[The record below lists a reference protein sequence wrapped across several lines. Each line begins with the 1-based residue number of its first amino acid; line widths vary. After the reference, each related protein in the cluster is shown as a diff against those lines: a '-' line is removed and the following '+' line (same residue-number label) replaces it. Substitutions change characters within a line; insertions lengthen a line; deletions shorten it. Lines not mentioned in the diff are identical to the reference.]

1 MPHTILLT
9 IDVEDWFQVENFKKC
24 IPLSA
29 WPNCE
34 LRVEKNVHKILDL
47 FDSIK
52 LNNPTNSSREM
63 RPAPW
68 KCENYSTGSLFHW
81 DSTNRNA
88 ATLQHSSMSD
98 FDNSL
103 CAMPSACPPQGFWRR
118 APCDSPKAKFFVLGW
133 IARRLPHLV
142 REIQARGHEVAS
154 HGYYHKLCKEESA
167 EGLENDLATSKKL
180 LEDITGAPV
189 YGYRAP
195 GFSIDTDI
203 LIRIEEAGYFYDS
216 SFNSFKFNK
225 RYGQVEWFG
234 NNGNGIIIKI
244 SDSFYELPI
253 SNLSIGGQ
261 VIPWGGGGYFRLFP
275 LMLFKQGVQSILKKQ
290 GVYLFYLHPWEID
303 PEQPPVKDVPFT
315 YRMRHYLNMKST
327 YSKLSAFI
335 EKFKDYKFQTCHQY
349 LLNHHKAK
357 EANLLRQI
365 QKGRGEAAS

>member
-1 MPHTILLT
+1 MNHTILLT

-24 IPLSA
+24 IPYSS

-34 LRVEKNVHKILDL
+34 LRVERNVHKILDL
-47 FDSIK
+47 LDSIK
-52 LNNPTNSSREM
+52 LNNPINSS
-63 RPAPW
+63 
-68 KCENYSTGSLFHW
+68 T
-81 DSTNRNA
+81 A
-88 ATLQHSSMSD
+88 ARQHSSMND
-98 FDNSL
+98 LDNSV
-103 CAMPSACPPQGFWRR
+103 
-118 APCDSPKAKFFVLGW
+118 CDSPKATFFILGW
-133 IARRLPHLV
+133 IARRLPNLV
-142 REIQARGHEVAS
+142 CEIKAKGHEVAS

-189 YGYRAP
+189 HGYRAP
-195 GFSIDTDI
+195 GFSISTNI
-203 LIRIEEAGYFYDS
+203 LNRIEEAGYFYDS

-275 LMLFKQGVQSILKKQ
+275 LRLFKQGVQSILKKQ
-290 GVYLFYLHPWEID
+290 GVYLFYMHPWEID
-303 PEQPPVKDVPFT
+303 PDQPPVKDVPFT

-349 LLNHHKAK
+349 LFSKLDTD
-357 EANLLRQI
+357 
-365 QKGRGEAAS
+365 

>member
-1 MPHTILLT
+1 MNHTILLT

-24 IPLSA
+24 IPYSS

-34 LRVEKNVHKILDL
+34 LRVERNVHKILDL
-47 FDSIK
+47 LDSIK
-52 LNNPTNSSREM
+52 LNN
-63 RPAPW
+63 
-68 KCENYSTGSLFHW
+68 
-81 DSTNRNA
+81 STNP
-88 ATLQHSSMSD
+88 M
-98 FDNSL
+98 NSTN
-103 CAMPSACPPQGFWRR
+103 
-118 APCDSPKAKFFVLGW
+118 PKATFFILGW
-133 IARRLPHLV
+133 IARHLPNLV
-142 REIQARGHEVAS
+142 CEIKVKGHEVAS

-167 EGLENDLATSKKL
+167 EGLKNDLATSKKL

-195 GFSIDTDI
+195 GFSISTNI
-203 LIRIEEAGYFYDS
+203 LNRIEEAGYFYDS

-275 LMLFKQGVQSILKKQ
+275 LKLFKQGVQSILKKQ

-315 YRMRHYLNMKST
+315 YRMRHYMNMKST

-335 EKFKDYKFQTCHQY
+335 EKFKDYKFQTCYQY
-349 LLNHHKAK
+349 LLNNNLPK
-357 EANLLRQI
+357 EVKSSNY
-365 QKGRGEAAS
+365 

>member
-9 IDVEDWFQVENFKKC
+9 IDVEEWFQVENFKQC
-24 IPLSA
+24 IPFSSWA
-29 WPNCE
+29 SCE

-47 FDSIK
+47 LDSIK
-52 LNNPTNSSREM
+52 LNN
-63 RPAPW
+63 
-68 KCENYSTGSLFHW
+68 
-81 DSTNRNA
+81 STNQLN
-88 ATLQHSSMSD
+88 
-98 FDNSL
+98 
-103 CAMPSACPPQGFWRR
+103 
-118 APCDSPKAKFFVLGW
+118 PKATFFILGW
-133 IARRLPHLV
+133 IAERLPHLV

-167 EGLENDLATSKKL
+167 EGLKNDLATSKKL

-189 YGYRAP
+189 HGYRAP

-225 RYGQVEWFG
+225 RYGQVEWVD
-234 NNGNGIIIKI
+234 NNRDGIIIQI
-244 SDSFYELPI
+244 SDKFYELPI
-253 SNLSIGGQ
+253 TNLSIGKQ
-261 VIPWGGGGYFRLFP
+261 VLPWGGGGYFRLFP

-315 YRMRHYLNMKST
+315 YRMRHYLNMRST

-335 EKFKDYKFQTCHQY
+335 ERFKNYKFQTCHQY
-349 LLNHHKAK
+349 LLSNNTPK
-357 EANLLRQI
+357 EVKSSNY
-365 QKGRGEAAS
+365 